1 MRLPE
6 AKRGPQQAGEEGGDM
21 TNNTGQTVKLSNR
34 DWGGIVIGLVSFT
47 SVIVGSWA
55 ATNVSVAR
63 LEEQVEALEVRISVL
78 EMTIRSNTWVGQ

>member
-1 MRLPE
+1 
-6 AKRGPQQAGEEGGDM
+6 M